1 MTHYIGLSQQKSS
14 GFPFEGLIILVSRVA
29 CRKLKSENWHMMN
42 NQHVGWHA
50 LNTEEV
56 GHGSKGML
64 GRVVGS
70 RSVVT
75 NLRAVRISR
84 NDKFALQKGRKSVNS
99 AIYSISFLRLP
110 LAHID

>member
-1 MTHYIGLSQQKSS
+1 MKQA
-14 GFPFEGLIILVSRVA
+14 F
-29 CRKLKSENWHMMN
+29 KLTD
-42 NQHVGWHA
+42 
-50 LNTEEV
+50 LNPQEPPDLDASPTEEV

-75 NLRAVRISR
+75 NLRAVRTPR
-84 NDKFALQKGRKSVNS
+84 NDKFSLQKGRKSVNS

>member
-1 MTHYIGLSQQKSS
+1 MLSFQINATMARKMKTTEKHSQLNE
-14 GFPFEGLIILVSRVA
+14 FSR
-29 CRKLKSENWHMMN
+29 
-42 NQHVGWHA
+42 GP
-50 LNTEEV
+50 EEV

-84 NDKFALQKGRKSVNS
+84 NDEFSLQKGRKSVNS

>member
-1 MTHYIGLSQQKSS
+1 MMKKEILMDNAYFVYIWS
-14 GFPFEGLIILVSRVA
+14 FP
-29 CRKLKSENWHMMN
+29 
-42 NQHVGWHA
+42 
-50 LNTEEV
+50 EEV

-64 GRVVGS
+64 RRVVGS
-70 RSVVT
+70 RSDVT

-84 NDKFALQKGRKSVNS
+84 NDKFLLQKGRKSVNS